1 MGSSATRKRL
11 IIAVV
16 AVLAVA
22 VGVVGV
28 FAFMTWS
35 DVNRVVIDRP
45 DPETDPPDEGEPD
58 PEDPDLVPTETEGVV
73 INLLVGS
80 DSRDELDDLDGFG
93 DFAGQ
98 RADVVMVLI
107 RVRGG
112 AAILSLPRD
121 LLVPDQCRG
130 GENRI
135 NAMLA
140 GCPDGVNGPTL
151 LTLTVERLIR
161 EKVDHY
167 AMIDMAGFQQLVD
180 AIGGYEICVEYA
192 VRDARSGLDLP
203 AGCSKTDGDQTLAW
217 LRSRHTEEFV
227 NGRWRVM
234 PGVSDLARNQRQRQ
248 FIIDLMLR
256 LSDFSS
262 PQALSSTAR
271 ALAPLITVDSEVRL
285 RDAVGLAWAM
295 RGIESG
301 NVTELTVPV
310 RGHTTA
316 SGASV
321 LVATEEVSLIVS
333 RFLESNAEVGDDGP
347 DAG

>member
-1 MGSSATRKRL
+1 MGSSATKKRL

-16 AVLAVA
+16 AVVA
-22 VGVVGV
+22 LVAGVVGV
-28 FAFMTWS
+28 FAYVTWGDIS
-35 DVNRVVIDRP
+35 RVVIDRP
-45 DPETDPPDEGEPD
+45 DPATDPPDDGEPD
-58 PEDPDLVPTETEGVV
+58 PEDPDLLPTDTKGVV

-80 DSRDELDDLDGFG
+80 DSRDELDDLEGFG

-140 GCPDGVNGPTL
+140 GCPQGMNGPTL
-151 LTLTVERLIR
+151 LTLTVERLIG

-192 VRDARSGLDLP
+192 VRDGRSGLDLP
-203 AGCSKTDGDQTLAW
+203 AGCTKADGRQTLAW

-234 PGVSDLARNQRQRQ
+234 PGVSDLARNERQRR

-271 ALAPLITVDSEVRL
+271 AVAPLITVDADLRL

-295 RGIESG
+295 RGIDSG
-301 NVTELTVPV
+301 NVSELTVPV
-310 RGHTTA
+310 RDHTTE

-321 LVATEEVSLIVS
+321 LIATEDVSLIVS
-333 RFLESNAEVGDDGP
+333 RFLESHVEVGDDGP
-347 DAG
+347 EAG